1 MKAVPGCVLME
12 SGAAGSG
19 FSWMLLSLSG
29 MHARPGLIGL
39 AGSPSG
45 RGDDWVSHIAIPNQ
59 NAGGSSKLKDWAS
72 VGMPVGASGSV
83 GKVNTYCTRFPL
95 PGWSEQKSSDGSSWQ
110 T

>member
-29 MHARPGLIGL
+29 AHVRPGLIGL

-45 RGDDWVSHIAIPNQ
+45 RGDDCVSHIAIPNQ
-59 NAGGSSKLKDWAS
+59 KAGCSSKLNDCAS
-72 VGMPVGASGSV
+72 VGMPVGASGSL
-83 GKVNTYCTRFPL
+83 GRVNTYCTLFPL
-95 PGWSEQKSSDGSSWQ
+95 PGRSE
-110 T
+110 

>member
-19 FSWMLLSLSG
+19 FSWMLVSLSG
-29 MHARPGLIGL
+29 VHVSPGLIGL

-45 RGDDWVSHIAIPNQ
+45 RGDDCVSHIAIPNQ
-59 NAGGSSKLKDWAS
+59 NAGCNWKLKDCAS

-83 GKVNTYCTRFPL
+83 GKVNTYCIRFPL
-95 PGWSEQKSSDGSSWQ
+95 TGGSDEEISDG
-110 T
+110 